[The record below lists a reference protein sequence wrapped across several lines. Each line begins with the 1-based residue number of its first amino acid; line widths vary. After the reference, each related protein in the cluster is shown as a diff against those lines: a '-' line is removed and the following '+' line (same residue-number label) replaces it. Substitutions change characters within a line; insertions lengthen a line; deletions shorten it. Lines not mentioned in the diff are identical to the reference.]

1 MATAFGALACLQG
14 LGSRVVTLGALWSG
28 RTGRLCTRPN
38 RAAAHPST
46 DTHTGRHEKTGQ
58 KAPESH
64 QEASESGRCGVGWG
78 CSIGAS
84 RGAAARRKRNASPI
98 VRSWSRN
105 PKFDTRLPVSKAGG
119 RSLAKGKASALSSL
133 WLLPYR
139 HLLERG
145 CLARWGTAVPEAVH
159 QGLAPCGRGSCP
171 RSAAL
176 ALGGTCWGSE
186 YILTRVRL

>member
-1 MATAFGALACLQG
+1 MVVLYRSVQRGGG
-14 LGSRVVTLGALWSG
+14 LPE
-28 RTGRLCTRPN
+28 TG
-38 RAAAHPST
+38 
-46 DTHTGRHEKTGQ
+46 
-58 KAPESH
+58 
-64 QEASESGRCGVGWG
+64 
-78 CSIGAS
+78 
-84 RGAAARRKRNASPI
+84 ASPI

-145 CLARWGTAVPEAVH
+145 CLARWGTAVPKAVH

-171 RSAAL
+171 RSAPRKPL
-176 ALGGTCWGSE
+176 PLL
-186 YILTRVRL
+186 ILTVIDTGPRAPLLRRAAPQLHYKNGCQWNPAKSLLRESGRLFGNYTKGGGGP